1 MTNEEI
7 IQRGILIRDETEPAQ
22 NTSERVGGVI
32 KGIGQNLADKDTAIA
47 AQAARNGYYQ
57 CTVNDTTLAVTAPGF
72 TLPAHGGNIRIK
84 MSAPATGACTLNIN
98 STGPKAL
105 LYNGAALSSTNT
117 WEKDEIISVFYDPS
131 GSGQYLASNS
141 QGGGGK
147 AEKIKYDNTKSGL
160 AADNVQEAVDVVGG
174 FMYGNDSEEVTV
186 DAKLS
191 NYVFDGYWIEYATG
205 VIKTS
210 ANYKGWKIINDGYT
224 NLVARLGD
232 NDRGDAVVA
241 FYNDYTPSSASYMK
255 SDSFASNASYLSIN
269 TTIPEGCKCIVM
281 AYRYGSYSEST
292 ARIYKDVE
300 LSNLTSANYK
310 QFITTDKTLTLPDY
324 PADAQVVGER
334 LSDIDSVI
342 DTTHQ
347 VEFGKAIN
355 RYGTVIYNRN
365 TFATDYIPVNTGD
378 ITWRYGEASSPG
390 YNDDSVICLYN
401 ESKTLVDYFAPR
413 TITGGIGRVV
423 TIPSNVKYVRATFYN
438 VNLDN
443 RVITDANGT
452 IFKLSL
458 RDIVDYLYG
467 SKSDKATPPTM
478 IDTQIIGHGQDVAE
492 GYPKDSMPLFQRLYD
507 KGLRFMEVD
516 VQITSDGILV
526 CSHDETINAEAR
538 NPDGTTI
545 SGTIKISQ
553 HTYEELS
560 AYDYGI
566 KKGQQFAGLGL
577 LKFEDF
583 IIWAKRKNL
592 LVWIDK
598 VMENATKTAAVYT
611 LLTQYGYFWNC
622 FWESV
627 YPTPER
633 PLINPIV
640 ETLNTGAIDDAIRNY
655 TTGQNRIG
663 VYYGNGTTNYTLI
676 KTLALYANQRNVSS
690 FAFTYNS
697 QDKINNILNCGV
709 QGVICEGFDN
719 SIL

>member
-1 MTNEEI
+1 MSTTVDLGKITASVTVGTTTTGAAGTNASVSNSGTTQDAVLNFTI
-7 IQRGILIRDETEPAQ
+7 PRGAQGVQGPQGVQGNTGPAGPTGPQGPMGDVAVITPEQQAAFTMYSVPGQ
-22 NTSERVGGVI
+22 NTDGPMTQ
-32 KGIGQNLADKDTAIA
+32 K
-47 AQAARNGYYQ
+47 
-57 CTVNDTTLAVTAPGF
+57 AVTD
-72 TLPAHGGNIRIK
+72 
-84 MSAPATGACTLNIN
+84 
-98 STGPKAL
+98 AL
-105 LYNGAALSSTNT
+105 VGSSTIPVT
-117 WEKDEIISVFYDPS
+117 ID
-131 GSGQYLASNS
+131 
-141 QGGGGK
+141 
-147 AEKIKYDNTKSGL
+147 
-160 AADNVQEAVDVVGG
+160 AD
-174 FMYGNDSEEVTV
+174 
-186 DAKLS
+186 LS
-191 NYVFDGYWIEYATG
+191 NNVFDGYWIEYATG
-205 VIKTS
+205 AIKTS
-210 ANYKGWKIINDGYT
+210 ANYKGWKVINDGYT

-232 NDRGDAVVA
+232 NDRADAVVA

-255 SDSFASNASYLSIN
+255 SDSFASNASYLSID
-269 TTIPEGCKCIVM
+269 TLIPEGCKCIVM
-281 AYRYGSYSEST
+281 AYRYRSYTEST
-292 ARIYKDVE
+292 ARIYKEIE
-300 LSNLTSANYK
+300 LANLTSANYK
-310 QFITTDKTLTLPDY
+310 QFVVTDKTLTLPDY

-334 LSDIDSVI
+334 LGDINSVI

-365 TFATDYIPVNTGD
+365 TFVTDYIPVNAGD
-378 ITWRYGEASSPG
+378 ITWRYGEVSSPM

-401 ESKTLVDYFAPR
+401 DSKTLVDYFAPR
-413 TITGGIGRVV
+413 SITGGTGRVV

-467 SKSDKATPPTM
+467 GKSDKATSPTM
-478 IDTQIIGHGQDVAE
+478 IDTQIIGHGQDVSD
-492 GYPKDSMPLFQRLYD
+492 GYPKDSMPLFQHLYD
-507 KGLRFMEVD
+507 KGLKFIEVD

-545 SGTIKISQ
+545 SGTITISQ

-566 KKGQQFAGLGL
+566 KMGQQFAGLGL

-622 FWESV
+622 YWESV

-640 ETLNTGAIDDAIRNY
+640 QTLNTGAIDDAIRNY

-663 VYYGNGTTNYTLI
+663 VYFGNGTTNYTLI
-676 KTLALYANQRNVSS
+676 KTLALYACQRNVSS
-690 FAFTYNS
+690 FAFTYNN

>member
-1 MTNEEI
+1 MT
-7 IQRGILIRDETEPAQ
+7 
-22 NTSERVGGVI
+22 
-32 KGIGQNLADKDTAIA
+32 TAIA
-47 AQAARNGYYQ
+47 NSLAQATARMGYGE
-57 CTVNDTTLAVTAPGF
+57 CTVSGTSLAVSIPNF
-72 TLPAHGGNIRIK
+72 ILPTSGGTIHIK
-84 MSAPATGACTLNIN
+84 MSAAGTGASTLSIN
-98 STGPKAL
+98 GTTAKTL
-105 LYNGAALSSTNT
+105 WYNGAAVSSTNT
-117 WEKDEIISVFYDPS
+117 WEAGEIISVFYDGTKYMS
-131 GSGQYLASNS
+131 SNS
-141 QGGGGK
+141 QGGGGY
-147 AEKIKYDNTKSGL
+147 AENIKYDNSQSGL
-160 AADNVQEAVDVVGG
+160 SAENVQEAVDVVGG
-174 FMYGNDSEEVTV
+174 FMYGNDSEEITV

-191 NYVFDGYWIEYATG
+191 NYVFNGYYIEYATG
-205 VIKTS
+205 AIKTS
-210 ANYKGWKIINDGYT
+210 ANYKGWKVINDGYT

-232 NDRGDAVVA
+232 NDKTDAVVA

-255 SDSFASNASYLSIN
+255 SASYASNASYLSIN
-269 TTIPEGCKCIVM
+269 ILIPEGCKCIVM
-281 AYRYGSYSEST
+281 AHRYNYSEST
-292 ARIYKDVE
+292 ARIYKEVE
-300 LSNLTSANYK
+300 LTNLTSANYK
-310 QFITTDKTLTLPDY
+310 QFISTDKTLTLPDN
-324 PADAQVVGER
+324 PADAQAVGER
-334 LSDIDSVI
+334 LNDINSVI

-365 TFATDYIPVNTGD
+365 TFVTDYIPVNAGD
-378 ITWRYGEASSPG
+378 ITWRYGEASSPV

-401 ESKTLVDYFAPR
+401 ANKVLVDYFAPR
-413 TITGGIGRVV
+413 TITGGTGRVV

-438 VNLDN
+438 VNLGN

-516 VQITSDGILV
+516 VQITSDGVLV
-526 CSHDETINAEAR
+526 CSHDGTINAEAR

-545 SGTIKISQ
+545 SGTVTISQ

-577 LKFEDF
+577 LKLEDF

-640 ETLNTGAIDDAIRNY
+640 QTQNTAAIDDAIRNY

-663 VYYGNGTTNYTLI
+663 VYFGNGTTNYTLV
-676 KTLALYANQRNVSS
+676 KTLALYAYKKNVSS
-690 FAFTYNS
+690 FAFTY
-697 QDKINNILNCGV
+697 DDRTKINNILNCGV